1 MLLCL
6 RVLANSVMV
15 LSLMVMMRGGMV
27 VSGGQV
33 MMLLRRM
40 LRCLCHFG
48 VSPFVRTNK
57 IKSRISFSGSI
68 DVSQSI

>member
-27 VSGGQV
+27 VSG
-33 MMLLRRM
+33 
-40 LRCLCHFG
+40 
-48 VSPFVRTNK
+48 S
-57 IKSRISFSGSI
+57 
-68 DVSQSI
+68 